1 MNGKHYVGQKALTA
15 NTYRIY
21 EPITQVVLWLDN
33 NNCHVAGDDSGRVI
47 EADCPYATQEM
58 AEAVLQQL
66 NGYVYRP
73 VEADGARITPIA
85 ELGDA
90 ITVNG
95 IYTQLGYQNIRFS
108 NGEVMDIAAPGGGE
122 TLHEYQVQG
131 ELSKDF
137 EHQIAETHSEI
148 TKTAEEIRLEVSNEI
163 EGLSSS
169 FSVQLDSITSTVQGQ
184 NGQISQIQQTVD
196 SISSTVNGLDGQISS
211 IEQKV
216 DSIRLSVSNG
226 STSSTISLQV
236 NGITIDS
243 ENITMNGL
251 VTYTGLANGTTTING
266 GCIKTGTIDA
276 EYLNLTGAIT
286 FGDLSSSVQNDITNA
301 STDAAEAKTAAQN
314 AENTVSGWTY
324 PNSTYIDGSQI
335 MTGTVMA
342 SILQG
347 GTINILDIYE
357 DIAGTITVTPASS
370 ANAAIEIESKGALR
384 LLAGDG
390 AVYIENGY
398 GQGIHFEDFVFSV
411 GADVA
416 PSNGNMYLLGASN
429 LEWLAVYA
437 NRVVQSN
444 SMLYGGGTSVSSDR
458 QVKEEINYDISK
470 YDALFDALMPVSYR
484 YVRGTS
490 GRTHL
495 GLIAQDVED
504 AMKNANISDLDFAG
518 LIKDPELDEEGK
530 AVEGKYSYYLRYD
543 EFLPMCIRRIKQLE
557 ARLST
562 LEAKA

>member
-15 NTYRIY
+15 NTYRTY

-66 NGYVYRP
+66 NGYVYKP
-73 VEADGARITPIA
+73 VEADGARITPVA

-148 TKTAEEIRLEVSNEI
+148 SKTAEEIRLEVSNEI

-184 NGQISQIQQTVD
+184 NGQISQIQQTVN
-196 SISSTVNGLDGQISS
+196 SISSTVNGLDGQVSN

-216 DSIRLSVSNG
+216 DNIRLNVSNG
-226 STSSTISLQV
+226 STSSTISISV
-236 NGITIDS
+236 DGVTVDS
-243 ENITMNGL
+243 ANISMNGL

-276 EYLNLTGAIT
+276 DRLNLTGSIT
-286 FGDLSSSVQNDITNA
+286 FGDLSSSVQNDIN
-301 STDAAEAKTAAQN
+301 DAYSMAQSAQGDAQEAV
-314 AENTVSGWTY
+314 NTVSGWTY
-324 PNSTYIDGSQI
+324 PGSTYIDGEMI
-335 MTGTVMA
+335 MSGTVKA
-342 SILQG
+342 SSLQG
-347 GTINILDIYE
+347 GEVILLDSWE
-357 DIAGTITVTPASS
+357 EEAGSLTLQGASS
-370 ANAAIEIESKGALR
+370 YDGAKITMESGALEFNAQYGDVY
-384 LLAGDG
+384 LEEEAG
-390 AVYIENGY
+390 AYIQISHNGIR
-398 GQGIHFEDFVFSV
+398 GRITF
-411 GADVA
+411 
-416 PSNGNMYLLGASN
+416 
-429 LEWLAVYA
+429 
-437 NRVVQSN
+437 
-444 SMLYGGGTSVSSDR
+444 GTSDICSNEDGYWTCGRSAARWSDVYCMNSTNSTSDR
-458 QVKEEINYDISK
+458 AKKQNINYDMSR
-470 YDALFDALMPVSYR
+470 YDILFDSLKPASFEFID
-484 YVRGTS
+484 GTS
-490 GRTHL
+490 GRTHT
-495 GLIAQDVED
+495 GFIAQDIEEILED
-504 AMKNANISDLDFAG
+504 CGFTSQEFAAFV
-518 LIKDPELDEEGK
+518 KAPVLDEQGQETGN
-530 AVEGKYSYYLRYD
+530 YDYFLRYG
-543 EFLPMCIRRIKQLE
+543 EFVPLCIYEIQQLKARIE
-557 ARLST
+557 T
-562 LEAKA
+562 LEASA

>member
-15 NTYRIY
+15 NTYRTY

-66 NGYVYRP
+66 NGYVYKP
-73 VEADGARITPIA
+73 VEADGARITPVA

-148 TKTAEEIRLEVSNEI
+148 SKTAEEIRLEVSNEI

-184 NGQISQIQQTVD
+184 NGQISQIQQTVN
-196 SISSTVNGLDGQISS
+196 SISSTVNGLDGQVSS

-216 DSIRLSVSNG
+216 DNIRLNVSNG
-226 STSSTISLQV
+226 STSSTISISV
-236 NGITIDS
+236 DGVTVDS
-243 ENITMNGL
+243 ANISMNGL

-276 EYLNLTGAIT
+276 DRLNLTGSIT
-286 FGDLSSSVQNDITNA
+286 FGDLSSSVQNDIN
-301 STDAAEAKTAAQN
+301 DAYSMAQSAQGDAQEAF
-314 AENTVSGWTY
+314 NTVSGLTY
-324 PNSTYIDGSQI
+324 PVSTYIDGEMI
-335 MTGTVMA
+335 MSGTVKA
-342 SILQG
+342 SSLQG
-347 GTINILDIYE
+347 GEVILLDSREEEAGSLTLQGASSYDGAKITMESGALEFNAQYGDIYLE
-357 DIAGTITVTPASS
+357 EEAGAYIQISHNGIRGRIT
-370 ANAAIEIESKGALR
+370 
-384 LLAGDG
+384 
-390 AVYIENGY
+390 
-398 GQGIHFEDFVFSV
+398 F
-411 GADVA
+411 
-416 PSNGNMYLLGASN
+416 
-429 LEWLAVYA
+429 
-437 NRVVQSN
+437 
-444 SMLYGGGTSVSSDR
+444 GTSDICSNEDGYWTCGRSAARWSDVYCMNSTNSTSDR
-458 QVKEEINYDISK
+458 AKKQNINYDMSR
-470 YDALFDALMPVSYR
+470 YDVLFNSLKPASFEFID
-484 YVRGTS
+484 GTS
-490 GRTHL
+490 GRTHT
-495 GLIAQDVED
+495 GFIAQDIEEILED
-504 AMKNANISDLDFAG
+504 CGFTSQEFAAFV
-518 LIKDPELDEEGK
+518 KAPVLDEQGQETGN
-530 AVEGKYSYYLRYD
+530 YDYFLRYG
-543 EFLPMCIRRIKQLE
+543 EFVPLCIYEIQQLKARIEALE
-557 ARLST
+557 AS
-562 LEAKA
+562 A

>member
-15 NTYRIY
+15 NTYRTY

-66 NGYVYRP
+66 NGYVYKP
-73 VEADGARITPIA
+73 VEADGARITPVA

-148 TKTAEEIRLEVSNEI
+148 SKTADEIRLEVLNEI

-196 SISSTVNGLDGQISS
+196 SISSTVSGYDGQISS

-216 DSIRLSVSNG
+216 DNIRLNVSNG
-226 STSSTISLQV
+226 STSSTISISV
-236 NGITIDS
+236 DGVTVDS
-243 ENITMNGL
+243 ANISMNGL

-276 EYLNLTGAIT
+276 DRLNLTGSIT
-286 FGDLSSSVQNDITNA
+286 FGDLSSSVQNDINGA
-301 STDAAEAKTAAQN
+301 YSMAQSAQGDAQEAV
-314 AENTVSGWTY
+314 NTVSGWTY
-324 PNSTYIDGSQI
+324 PGSTYIDGKMI
-335 MTGTVMA
+335 MSGTVKA
-342 SILQG
+342 SSLQG
-347 GTINILDIYE
+347 GEVILLDSWE
-357 DIAGTITVTPASS
+357 EEAGSLTLQGASS
-370 ANAAIEIESKGALR
+370 YDGAKITMQSGALEFNAQYGDVY
-384 LLAGDG
+384 LEEEAG
-390 AVYIENGY
+390 AYIQISHNGIR
-398 GQGIHFEDFVFSV
+398 GRITF
-411 GADVA
+411 
-416 PSNGNMYLLGASN
+416 
-429 LEWLAVYA
+429 
-437 NRVVQSN
+437 
-444 SMLYGGGTSVSSDR
+444 GTSDVCSNEVGYWTCGRSAARWSDVYSMNSTNSTSDR
-458 QVKEEINYDISK
+458 AKKQNINYDMSR
-470 YDALFDALMPVSYR
+470 YDALFDLLKPASFEFID
-484 YVRGTS
+484 GTS
-490 GRTHL
+490 GRTHT
-495 GLIAQDVED
+495 GFIAQDIEEILED
-504 AMKNANISDLDFAG
+504 CGFTSQEFAAFVKAPVLDDQGQETGNYDYF
-518 LIKDPELDEEGK
+518 
-530 AVEGKYSYYLRYD
+530 LRYG
-543 EFLPMCIRRIKQLE
+543 EFVPLCIYEIQQLKARIE
-557 ARLST
+557 T
-562 LEAKA
+562 LEASA